1 MKKINSY
8 WISLSILVL
17 FIILLQWVLPLSSI
31 GMQWYKRWIYSPI
44 HKLTQ
49 VLFLKTSWSWGDVI
63 YIFGG
68 VILLAL
74 LLWAIVDMIQKRGF
88 QKFRIFILSL
98 SATYLL
104 FLLQW
109 GVLYK
114 SEPIYSRHK
123 AVETLELKK
132 DDFVEL
138 AHFFL
143 DRIDTLLLVALE
155 QEEFKDITLLSER
168 VMYDKVN
175 PDFHWKIKTSL
186 FNQTIRKMRVSGFY
200 NPFTSEAYVY
210 DDLPKSILPFVCLHE
225 LAHQNGVAREGDAN
239 FFAYELGIRSQEPYF
254 QLSSYFQAFLYAI
267 AYLKKNHPFI
277 FNQLYKELPLPVA
290 NSYQTYQEYI
300 KKDPSW
306 LGALSNN
313 FYDSFLKIQGQEK
326 GLKTYSSFLK
336 WIYDKE
342 IKGYNTFE
350 QTDGNL

>member
-17 FIILLQWVLPLSSI
+17 FIILMQWILPLSTI
-31 GMQWYKRWIYSPI
+31 GMEWYKRWIYLPI
-44 HKLTQ
+44 RQLTQ
-49 VLFLKTSWSWGDVI
+49 TLFLKTSWSWGDVI
-63 YIFGG
+63 YILGG
-68 VILLAL
+68 LSLLGL
-74 LLWAIVDMIQKRGF
+74 LLWAIVDMFKKRGF
-88 QKFRIFILSL
+88 QQLRILVFSF
-98 SATYLL
+98 SAIYLL

-114 SEPIYSRHK
+114 SEPIYPRHE

-132 DDFVEL
+132 DNFVEL

-143 DRIDTLLLVALE
+143 DRIDTLLLVELE
-155 QEEFKDITLLSER
+155 HADFKHITLLSEK
-168 VMYDKVN
+168 VMRDQVN
-175 PDFHWKIKTSL
+175 PTYHWKIKTSV

-254 QLSSYFQAFLYAI
+254 QLSSYFQAFLYVA
-267 AYLKKNHPFI
+267 AYLKKNHPFV
-277 FNQLYKELPLPVA
+277 FEQMYEELPFAVA

-306 LGALSNN
+306 LGELSNS
-313 FYDSFLKIQGQEK
+313 FYHNFLKIQGQEK

-342 IKGYNTFE
+342 INPH
-350 QTDGNL
+350 